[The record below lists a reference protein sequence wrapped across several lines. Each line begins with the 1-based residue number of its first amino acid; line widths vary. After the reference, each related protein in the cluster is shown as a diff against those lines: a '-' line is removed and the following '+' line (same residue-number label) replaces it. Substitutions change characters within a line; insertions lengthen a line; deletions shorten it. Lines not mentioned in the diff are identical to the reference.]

1 VRAANG
7 RLPSRTLRPVV
18 RRALSVTRAA
28 VRGANDADPVEACLG
43 ELDRDELVELIG
55 RLADAVP
62 GVDATLSTEAVAA
75 GHRGAV
81 DAAELARQVT
91 ASLPRSRFVDYRES
105 YAVARAAEEV
115 LDRLEELLDVGAADA
130 VSKALL
136 RATTRLR
143 SILLHADDSSGVI
156 GAAGERAVQLYARAC
171 REGTPN
177 RVSLARWLV
186 GFRRDSPGWPH
197 VELAMFVDRSMS
209 GRWLSTAGGREVV
222 GRSGRRGS
230 LRAL

>member
-1 VRAANG
+1 MTPT
-7 RLPSRTLRPVV
+7 PSR
-18 RRALSVTRAA
+18 AY
-28 VRGANDADPVEACLG
+28 LG

-62 GVDATLSTEAVAA
+62 GVDATLSTEVVAA

-105 YAVARAAEEV
+105 YAVARAAEGV

-143 SILLHADDSSGVI
+143 SILLHVDRAVELLSGGVEHIPYGSVI
-156 GAAGERAVQLYARAC
+156 DRVLAAGRDAEALDWLDRAVAAR
-171 REGTPN
+171 RISTLQRNDYWILPN
-177 RVSLARWLV
+177 RA
-186 GFRRDSPGWPH
+186 
-197 VELAMFVDRSMS
+197 VEL
-209 GRWLSTAGGREVV
+209 
-222 GRSGRRGS
+222 
-230 LRAL
+230 

>member
-18 RRALSVTRAA
+18 RRVLPVTRAA
-28 VRGANDADPVEACLG
+28 VRGANDADPVEAYLG

-81 DAAELARQVT
+81 DAAEL
-91 ASLPRSRFVDYRES
+91 FDYRES

-115 LDRLEELLDVGAADA
+115 LDRPEELLDVGAADA

-156 GAAGERAVQLYARAC
+156 GAAGERARPAVRTCL
-171 REGTPN
+171 
-177 RVSLARWLV
+177 
-186 GFRRDSPGWPH
+186 PGGD
-197 VELAMFVDRSMS
+197 A
-209 GRWLSTAGGREVV
+209 
-222 GRSGRRGS
+222 
-230 LRAL
+230 